1 MFSFIT
7 GKLEWN
13 LFKIKYLLVFEVLGN
28 KSLCQ
33 SKRFT
38 TELHDQPLKLN
49 TWKETE

>member
-13 LFKIKYLLVFEVLGN
+13 LFKIKYLLIFVVLGN

-33 SKRFT
+33 SKHFT
-38 TELHDQPLKLN
+38 IELHDQPLKLN
-49 TWKETE
+49 TLKEIE